1 MNAGGGFPSLDEVR
15 GNGSMLV
22 KTSTPAAEAGTRT
35 LLFPSMNFT
44 CNGTITKLTFLA
56 VPGRANRISSNFHLG
71 RRVYSQVDNYTYLV
85 DPHTEDLSIDGAVP
99 IDESVTGYE
108 LNYENEIPFQ
118 AGDVLGLEQS
128 PHSLYY
134 LLHQMGERIETCN
147 MTWSVMWNNF
157 ICTVGG
163 DIDRPLVTVETGM
176 L

>member
-22 KTSTPAAEAGTRT
+22 KTSTLAEAGTRT
-35 LLFPSMNFT
+35 MLFPSMNFT

-56 VPGRANRISSNFHLG
+56 ANRISSFFHLG
-71 RRVYSQVDNYTYLV
+71 RVYSQVDNYTYLV

-99 IDESVTGYE
+99 IDGSVTGYE
-108 LNYENEIPFQ
+108 LNYESGEIPFQ
-118 AGDVLGLEQS
+118 AGDVLGLQQS
-128 PHSLYY
+128 PLYY
-134 LLHQMGERIETCN
+134 LLHQMGERMETCDK
-147 MTWSVMWNNF
+147 TWSPMRKNF

-163 DIDRPLVTVETGM
+163 DIDRPLMAVETGM

>member
-1 MNAGGGFPSLDEVR
+1 MNAGGGFSSLDEVR

-22 KTSTPAAEAGTRT
+22 KTSTLAEAGTRT
-35 LLFPSMNFT
+35 MLFPSMNFT

-56 VPGRANRISSNFHLG
+56 VPGANRIISNFHLG
-71 RRVYSQVDNYTYLV
+71 RVHSQVDNTYLV
-85 DPHTEDLSIDGAVP
+85 DPHTQDLSIDGAVP
-99 IDESVTGYE
+99 IDGSVTGYE

-128 PHSLYY
+128 PLYY
-134 LLHQMGERIETCN
+134 LLHQMGERMETCDK
-147 MTWSVMWNNF
+147 TWSPIWNTF

-163 DIDRPLVTVETGM
+163 DIDRPLMAVETGM

>member
-22 KTSTPAAEAGTRT
+22 KTSTPAAEAETRT

-71 RRVYSQVDNYTYLV
+71 RVYSQVDNTYLV

-99 IDESVTGYE
+99 IDGSVTGYE

-134 LLHQMGERIETCN
+134 LLHQMGERMETCDK
-147 MTWSVMWNNF
+147 TWSPIWNNF

-163 DIDRPLVTVETGM
+163 DIDRPLVAVETSM